1 MTFSKKPNL
10 SEYIY
15 PIDNKDEH
23 DKNNSN
29 RYNK

>member
-15 PIDNKDEH
+15 SIDNKDMY